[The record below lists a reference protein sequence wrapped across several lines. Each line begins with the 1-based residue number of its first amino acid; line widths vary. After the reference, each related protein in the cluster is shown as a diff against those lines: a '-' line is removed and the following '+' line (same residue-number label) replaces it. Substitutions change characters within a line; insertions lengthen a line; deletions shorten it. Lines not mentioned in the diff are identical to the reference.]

1 MANIQGIDVS
11 RWQGEID
18 WNKVAEG
25 GIKFAIL
32 KAGGS
37 DAGFYKDRT
46 FERNYAGAKAAGIKV
61 GAYYF
66 VGKYCTS
73 SIDGMADA
81 QRFVKLVE
89 GKDFDLPLF
98 IDVETTPQ
106 SKRKGAT
113 DAVLAFCQ
121 VIKDNGYTPGVYANV
136 NYFNNFLEDSRLGDV
151 VHWVAQYG
159 KDGYPATKCVYKG
172 NYTFWQYS
180 SRGSVNGINGRVDE
194 NYWVSRPLTAAEPS
208 GKVKKVTKAVVLA
221 VCRGDYGNGAE
232 RVKKLTE
239 AGYDAKAVQK
249 AVNEYKA
256 AEKSAKK

>member
-11 RWQGEID
+11 HWQGEID

-46 FERNYAGAKAAGIKV
+46 FERNYAGAKAAGLKV

-98 IDVETTPQ
+98 IDIETTPPA
-106 SKRKGAT
+106 KKKGAT

-121 VIKDNGYTPGVYANV
+121 VIKDNGYTPGVYASKTSG
-136 NYFNNFLEDSRLGDV
+136 FAERLDDSRLTDII
-151 VHWVAQYG
+151 HWVAQYH
-159 KDGYPATKCVYKG
+159 TSCTYKG
-172 NYTFWQYS
+172 NYTFWQKS
-180 SRGSVNGINGRVDE
+180 STGSVPGINGRVDLDE
-194 NYWVSRPLTAAEPS
+194 WVSRPLTAAEPS
-208 GKVKKVTKAVVLA
+208 GKVKKVTKAVVQA

-256 AEKSAKK
+256 AEKK

>member
-37 DAGFYKDRT
+37 DSGFYKDRT
-46 FERNYAGAKAAGIKV
+46 FERNYAGAKAAGLKV

-98 IDVETTPQ
+98 IDIETTPPA
-106 SKRKGAT
+106 KKKGAT
-113 DAVLAFCQ
+113 DAVIAFCQ
-121 VIKDNGYTPGVYANV
+121 VIEDNGYKSGVYASKTSGFV
-136 NYFNNFLEDSRLGDV
+136 DRLDDSRLGNII
-151 VHWVAQYG
+151 HWVAQYYD
-159 KDGYPATKCVYKG
+159 KCTYPG
-172 NYTFWQYS
+172 NYTFWQKS
-180 SRGSVNGINGRVDE
+180 SKGTVPGIKGNVDLDE
-194 NYWVSRPLTAAEPS
+194 WVSRPLTAAEPS
-208 GKVKKVTKAVVLA
+208 GKVKKVTKAVVQA
-221 VCRGDYGNGAE
+221 VIRGDYGNGAE

-249 AVNEYKA
+249 AVNEA
-256 AEKSAKK
+256 LKK

>member
-11 RWQGEID
+11 HWQGVID
-18 WNKVAEG
+18 WNKVKHA
-25 GIKFAIL
+25 GIEFAII
-32 KAGGS
+32 KVGGS
-37 DAGFYKDRT
+37 DAGFYKDSA
-46 FERNYAGAKAAGIKV
+46 FERNYAGAKAAGLKV

-98 IDVETTPQ
+98 IDIEVTPPA
-106 SKRKGAT
+106 KKKGAT

-121 VIKDNGYTPGVYANV
+121 VMKDNGYSTGIYTSRA
-136 NYFNNFLEDSRLGDV
+136 FLADRLEDDRLDGITK
-151 VHWVAQYG
+151 WVAEWG
-159 KDGYPATKCVYKG
+159 NKCNYKK
-172 NYTFWQYS
+172 NYTFWQKS
-180 SRGSVNGINGRVDE
+180 SNGSVPGINGRVDLNE
-194 NYWVSRPLTAAEPS
+194 WVSRPLTAAEPS
-208 GKVKKVTKAVVLA
+208 GKVKKVTKAVVRA

-249 AVNEYKA
+249 AVNEA
-256 AEKSAKK
+256 LKK

>member
-18 WNKVAEG
+18 WNKVAED

-46 FERNYAGAKAAGIKV
+46 FERNYAGAKAVGLKV

-89 GKDFDLPLF
+89 GKSFDLPLF
-98 IDVETTPQ
+98 IDIETTPQ
-106 SKRKGAT
+106 SKKKGAT
-113 DAVLAFCQ
+113 DAVIAFCQ
-121 VIKDNGYTPGVYANV
+121 VIKDNGYTPGVYASKTSGFV
-136 NYFNNFLEDSRLGDV
+136 DRLEDSRLTDII
-151 VHWVAQYG
+151 HWVAQYNSSC
-159 KDGYPATKCVYKG
+159 TYKG
-172 NYTFWQYS
+172 NYTFWQKS
-180 SRGSVNGINGRVDE
+180 STGKVKGIAGNVDLDE
-194 NYWVSRPLTAAEPS
+194 WVSRPLTAAEPS
-208 GKVKKVTKAVVLA
+208 GKVKKVTKAVVQA
-221 VCRGDYGNGAE
+221 VIRGDYGNGAE

-249 AVNEYKA
+249 AVNEA
-256 AEKSAKK
+256 LKK